1 MKPIYVYPSVDNS
14 STTTGELQKVE
25 VAQEKVG
32 DEYKYSVSVNDKE
45 LINVVNNQTYTYK
58 DVYIFAGAPWFKPDG
73 RVIKKLTY
81 FTKGT
86 RFFEKC
92 IGINCPYV
100 DSSEKGGA
108 FELALG
114 ITPRCLDLTNK
125 YNMSSQH

>member
-1 MKPIYVYPSVDNS
+1 MDNS

-45 LINVVNNQTYTYK
+45 LINVVNNQTYAYK

-73 RVIKKLTY
+73 GVIKKLTY

-92 IGINCPYV
+92 PYK
-100 DSSEKGGA
+100 SI
-108 FELALG
+108 LANKWCVR
-114 ITPRCLDLTNK
+114 TRPRYHTMHDH
-125 YNMSSQH
+125 Y